1 MTNRLLKVQDLLHK
15 EIALLLIKD
24 IQNPIIKSVTIS
36 EVKVSKDLRY
46 SEIYFT
52 SLSKDNEK
60 IGIELNKASGF
71 IRKQLSKSLHL
82 KRLPSIRFT
91 YDDTAERSERIE
103 NILKSDSES
112 ISYDSWDSTFR

>member
-71 IRKQLSKSLHL
+71 IRKQLSKSIHL

-103 NILKSDSES
+103 NILKSDSEV
-112 ISYDSWDSTFR
+112 

>member
-1 MTNRLLKVQDLLHK
+1 MTNRLFKVQDLLHK

-60 IGIELNKASGF
+60 ISIELNKASGF

-103 NILKSDSES
+103 NILKSDSE
-112 ISYDSWDSTFR
+112 I

>member
-1 MTNRLLKVQDLLHK
+1 MTNRLLKVQDLLHT

-71 IRKQLSKSLHL
+71 IRKQLSKSIHL

-91 YDDTAERSERIE
+91 YDDTAERSQRIE
-103 NILKSDSES
+103 NILKIDSEV
-112 ISYDSWDSTFR
+112 

>member
-1 MTNRLLKVQDLLHK
+1 MTNRLFKVQDLLHK

-60 IGIELNKASGF
+60 ISIELNKASGF
-71 IRKQLSKSLHL
+71 IRKQLSKSIHL

-103 NILKSDSES
+103 NILKSDSE
-112 ISYDSWDSTFR
+112 I

>member
-1 MTNRLLKVQDLLHK
+1 MTNRIFKVQDLLHK

-60 IGIELNKASGF
+60 ISIELNKASGF
-71 IRKQLSKSLHL
+71 IRKQLSKSIHL

-103 NILKSDSES
+103 NILKSDSE
-112 ISYDSWDSTFR
+112 I

>member
-24 IQNPIIKSVTIS
+24 IQNPVIKSVTIS

-60 IGIELNKASGF
+60 IGIELNRASGF
-71 IRKQLSKSLHL
+71 IRKQLSKNIHL

-91 YDDTAERSERIE
+91 YDDTAERSQRIE
-103 NILKSDSES
+103 NILKIDSEV
-112 ISYDSWDSTFR
+112 

>member
-1 MTNRLLKVQDLLHK
+1 MTNRLFKVQDLLHK

-24 IQNPIIKSVTIS
+24 IQNPLIKSVTIS

-52 SLSKDNEK
+52 SLNKDNKK
-60 IGIELNKASGF
+60 IENELNKASGF
-71 IRKQLSKSLHL
+71 IRNALSKSVHL

-103 NILKSDSES
+103 SILKSDLK
-112 ISYDSWDSTFR
+112 I

>member
-24 IQNPIIKSVTIS
+24 IQNPVIKSVTIS

-71 IRKQLSKSLHL
+71 IRKQLSKSIHL

-91 YDDTAERSERIE
+91 YDDTAERSQRIE
-103 NILKSDSES
+103 NILKIDSEV
-112 ISYDSWDSTFR
+112 

>member
-1 MTNRLLKVQDLLHK
+1 MTNRLFKVQDLLHK

-60 IGIELNKASGF
+60 ISIELNKASGF
-71 IRKQLSKSLHL
+71 IRKQLSEE
-82 KRLPSIRFT
+82 I
-91 YDDTAERSERIE
+91 IE
-103 NILKSDSES
+103 QCLTQFISDNYNTTEETEQVNKE
-112 ISYDSWDSTFR
+112 ITINKEENE

>member
-1 MTNRLLKVQDLLHK
+1 MTNRIFKVQDLLHK

-24 IQNPIIKSVTIS
+24 IQNPVIKSVTIS

-60 IGIELNKASGF
+60 ISIELNKASGF
-71 IRKQLSKSLHL
+71 IRKQLSKSIHL

-91 YDDTAERSERIE
+91 YDDTAERSQRIE
-103 NILKSDSES
+103 NILKSDSEV
-112 ISYDSWDSTFR
+112 

>member
-1 MTNRLLKVQDLLHK
+1 MTNRLFKVQDLLHK

-60 IGIELNKASGF
+60 ISIELNKASGF
-71 IRKQLSKSLHL
+71 IRKQLSKSIHL

-103 NILKSDSES
+103 NLLKSDSK
-112 ISYDSWDSTFR
+112 I

>member
-60 IGIELNKASGF
+60 ISIELNKASGF
-71 IRKQLSKSLHL
+71 IRKQLSKSIHL

-103 NILKSDSES
+103 NILKSDSE
-112 ISYDSWDSTFR
+112 I

>member
-1 MTNRLLKVQDLLHK
+1 MTNRLFKVQDLLHK

-24 IQNPIIKSVTIS
+24 IQNPVIKSVTIS

-60 IGIELNKASGF
+60 ISIELNKASGF
-71 IRKQLSKSLHL
+71 IRKQLSKSIHL

-103 NILKSDSES
+103 NILKSDSE
-112 ISYDSWDSTFR
+112 I

>member
-1 MTNRLLKVQDLLHK
+1 MTNRILKVQDLLHK

-24 IQNPIIKSVTIS
+24 IQNPIIKSITIS

-52 SLSKDNEK
+52 SLSKDNAK

-71 IRKQLSKSLHL
+71 IR
-82 KRLPSIRFT
+82 
-91 YDDTAERSERIE
+91 
-103 NILKSDSES
+103 
-112 ISYDSWDSTFR
+112 

>member
-1 MTNRLLKVQDLLHK
+1 MTNRILKVQDLLYK

-52 SLSKDNEK
+52 SLSKDNKNIE
-60 IGIELNKASGF
+60 IELNKASGF
-71 IRKQLSKSLHL
+71 IRKQLSKSIHL

-103 NILKSDSES
+103 NLLKSDSK
-112 ISYDSWDSTFR
+112 I

>member
-1 MTNRLLKVQDLLHK
+1 MTNRIFKVQDLLHK

-60 IGIELNKASGF
+60 ISIELNKASGF

-103 NILKSDSES
+103 NLLKSDSK
-112 ISYDSWDSTFR
+112 I

>member
-1 MTNRLLKVQDLLHK
+1 MTNRPFKVQDLLHK

-24 IQNPIIKSVTIS
+24 IQNPVIKSVTIS

-60 IGIELNKASGF
+60 ISIELNKASGF
-71 IRKQLSKSLHL
+71 IRKQLSKSIHL

-103 NILKSDSES
+103 NILKSDSE
-112 ISYDSWDSTFR
+112 I

>member
-1 MTNRLLKVQDLLHK
+1 MTNRILKVQDLLHK

-60 IGIELNKASGF
+60 ISIELNKASGF
-71 IRKQLSKSLHL
+71 IRKQLSKSIHL

-103 NILKSDSES
+103 NILKSDSE
-112 ISYDSWDSTFR
+112 I